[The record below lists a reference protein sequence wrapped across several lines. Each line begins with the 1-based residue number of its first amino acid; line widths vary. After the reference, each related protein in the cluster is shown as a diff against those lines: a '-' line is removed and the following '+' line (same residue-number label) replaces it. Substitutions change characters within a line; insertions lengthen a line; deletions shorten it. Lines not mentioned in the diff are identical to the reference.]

1 MEDLNSS
8 IKTGEQPGAG
18 PVAEATPADSV
29 LESPGARRPAEE
41 PTAIADGLGG
51 GERLAPMADEQV
63 AVPRATA
70 RAAGSSEVDA
80 GVVDAAP

>member
-1 MEDLNSS
+1 M
-8 IKTGEQPGAG
+8 
-18 PVAEATPADSV
+18 
-29 LESPGARRPAEE
+29 
-41 PTAIADGLGG
+41 
-51 GERLAPMADEQV
+51 APMADEQV